1 MKTQK
6 IDHTPEAI
14 GKLTPDYE
22 ISCSLLEPL
31 ITGQNP
37 YQTRK
42 IIIKTFHGDYNC
54 YTRYKNNE
62 RFW

>member
-1 MKTQK
+1 MKSKK
-6 IDHTPEAI
+6 IDHTAEAV

-42 IIIKTFHGDYNC
+42 NI
-54 YTRYKNNE
+54 
-62 RFW
+62 